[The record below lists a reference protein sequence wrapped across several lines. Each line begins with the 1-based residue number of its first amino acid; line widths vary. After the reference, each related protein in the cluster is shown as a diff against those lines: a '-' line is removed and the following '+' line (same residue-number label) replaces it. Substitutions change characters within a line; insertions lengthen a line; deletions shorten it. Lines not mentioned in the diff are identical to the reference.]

1 MNAPMPGTDALEKN
15 FEMSLLLDFYG
26 EILSDKQREAMNLY
40 YNEDLS
46 LSEIASITSL
56 TRPGV
61 RDRIV
66 KATEILKNL
75 EDKLHLS
82 ARFTAIKE
90 DADAL
95 VVKLEAVS
103 DILSDSGI
111 GSHALDGLNDAIA
124 DAKRIAD
131 NI

>member
-1 MNAPMPGTDALEKN
+1 MKDLHFSLLIDFYGNILAPKMKDALE
-15 FEMSLLLDFYG
+15 
-26 EILSDKQREAMNLY
+26 LY

-75 EDKLHLS
+75 EDNLHLS

-103 DILSDSGI
+103 DRLSDSGI

>member
-1 MNAPMPGTDALEKN
+1 MNEHTADTHTDQLEKN
-15 FEMSLLLDFYG
+15 IEMSLLLDFYG
-26 EILSDKQREAMNLY
+26 DILSDKQREAMNLY

-66 KATEILKNL
+66 KSCEILKNL

-82 ARFTAIKE
+82 QRFIAIKE
-90 DADAL
+90 DADDL
-95 VVKLEAVS
+95 VSKLEKLSSSLPS
-103 DILSDSGI
+103 DHIDDFKSV
-111 GSHALDGLNDAIA
+111 IA

-131 NI
+131 RI